1 MTDFQTVNYNTN
13 NQVATIGLNRPET
26 LNSFNTQLR
35 LDLLAAIE
43 YANNDE
49 AARVVV
55 ITGEGRGFSAGH
67 DLGSGYGNHD
77 TIEETILKE
86 YKPFMEAIDSSDKL
100 YISAINGVSAGI
112 GASLAMMCD
121 LSVMAEDAYMFF
133 AFAAIGL
140 VVDGGASYHLVRRL
154 GYTKAVEL
162 VMEAEKIPAENCL
175 SLGLV
180 NKLVPASELR
190 DRAQQWA
197 EKLAAGAPLAQKY
210 NKQLLKAAMQSDLNS
225 MIAMEAEKQNIADAT
240 ETSKQ
245 PQRHSSKKK
254 NRNFPVASATPRP
267 RQDPRCS
274 ARSRRESRLRGIS
287 PRMCS

>member
-1 MTDFQTVNYNTN
+1 MTDFQTVTYSTN
-13 NQVATIGLNRPET
+13 NQVAMIGLNRPET
-26 LNSFNTQLR
+26 LNSFDTQLR

-49 AARVVV
+49 NARVVV

-67 DLGSGYGNHD
+67 DLGSGYGDHD
-77 TIEETILKE
+77 SIEETILKE
-86 YKPFMEAIDSSDKL
+86 YQPFMEAIGSSDKL
-100 YISAINGVSAGI
+100 YISAINGAAAGI
-112 GASLAMMCD
+112 GASLALMCD
-121 LSVMAEDAYMFF
+121 LSVMADDAYMFF

-162 VMEAEKIPAENCL
+162 VMEAEKITAEVCL

-180 NKLVPASELR
+180 NKLAPASELR
-190 DRAQQWA
+190 VGAQQWA

-240 ETSKQ
+240 EDFKIATEAFF
-245 PQRHSSKKK
+245 KKEK
-254 NRNFPVASATPRP
+254 PKFSGR
-267 RQDPRCS
+267 
-274 ARSRRESRLRGIS
+274 
-287 PRMCS
+287 